1 VKLKSQSDSES
12 VNQTTASRP
21 LGPGWYK
28 DAVIYQAHVRAFLD
42 STSDGVGDFPGLT
55 TKLEYLE
62 GLGID
67 TLWLLP
73 FYPSPLRDDGY
84 DIADYNSIHPAYG
97 TLADFDRFVDEAH
110 RRNIRVIT
118 ELVINHTS
126 DAHPWFQAARRAPA
140 GSPAREFYVW
150 SNTNQKYQGVP
161 IIFSDTEK
169 SNWTWDET
177 AGAYYWHRFFS
188 HQPDL
193 NYDNPAVLEA
203 VVEVMRFWLDR
214 GVDGMRLD
222 AVPYL
227 IEREGTPCANL
238 DETHAVLK
246 RIRAEMDARHRDRV
260 LLAEANQWPAE
271 VRPYFGDGDECHMAF
286 HFPLM
291 PRMFM
296 AVRQEDRHPIVEILR
311 QTPDIPDTC
320 QWGLFLRNHD
330 ELTLEMV
337 TDEERDYMYQV
348 YANDPQMRINGG
360 IRRRLAPLME
370 NSRRRIELM
379 NSLLFSL
386 PGTPVIYY
394 GDELGMGDNIYL
406 GDRNGVRTP
415 MQWTGDRNAGFSR
428 ADAARLYAPVIT
440 DPIYGFSAV
449 NVEAQEQA
457 PFSLLSWMKRLIGL
471 RKQHTVFGR
480 GAIEFVSSPNRKV
493 LAYIRRDETDT
504 ILCVANLSRSVQPV
518 ELDLSR
524 FRGMVPVEMLGQTEF
539 PRIGDQAYFLSL
551 GAYGFNWF
559 RLRQAAPAIT
569 ERTTQ
574 DAALA
579 VQDVPALL
587 VGPVWDTLLDGT
599 VRTLIERDLLGQ
611 FLQRQPWFQGSRPRA
626 VRFKDWLTLRRGP
639 EPIFL
644 TIVEAELDDP
654 AEDGGGA
661 VSRQYF
667 LPFAISSG
675 ESAKAIQDRFPHAV
689 LARITGA
696 RKGAIYDAW
705 HDARFADQ
713 VLEAAGTNAG
723 VMLTRYGRFDLV
735 QRNTFPPLRRASDTQ
750 TSVAKTV
757 TGEGG
762 TVYGNRLALKL
773 FRRVEAGVHPEI
785 EIGQQLADVGFTRV
799 PVVAAVVDYARSG
812 DPSSSIAMFTLPRQ
826 SIESQVDGWTHAM
839 EWLGRFF
846 DQVAARDLPAAAQE
860 TALPASVGEVMGDYL
875 EIAAAIGRRTA
886 EMHVAL
892 AAASHDPAFAPEPF
906 GREDLATASDRALV
920 LAERTLGKLDAA
932 LDATPLALPT
942 DVAARARTL
951 LDARER
957 LFDTIRAAA
966 AISPAA
972 TKTRVHAD
980 YRLGQILLA
989 EGDVY
994 IQNVEGH
1001 LAWPAAA
1008 QREKQSPLKDVAS
1021 LLRSF
1026 GYAAQVALLTHAT
1039 ERPDQQAHL
1048 ARWAQAWQK
1057 GVMASFL
1064 RSYYAD
1070 ASLTALPQDA
1080 TDRETILRFFM
1091 IDRALRELDGEL
1103 QNRAEWV
1110 GIPAGGLLDLLERR

>member
-1 VKLKSQSDSES
+1 VEQTAES
-12 VNQTTASRP
+12 RHPRA
-21 LGPGWYK
+21 GWYK

-73 FYPSPLRDDGY
+73 FYPSPLKDDGY
-84 DIADYNSIHPAYG
+84 DIADYNNIHPAYG
-97 TLADFDRFVDEAH
+97 TLADFDRFIAEAH
-110 RRNIRVIT
+110 RCKIRVVT

-126 DAHPWFQAARRAPA
+126 DQHPWFEAARQAPA
-140 GSPAREFYVW
+140 GSAARDFYVW
-150 SNTNQKYQGVP
+150 SETNQKYQGVP
-161 IIFSDTEK
+161 IIFSDSEK

-177 AGAYYWHRFFS
+177 AGAYYWHRFFH

-193 NYDNPAVLEA
+193 NYDNPEVLDAVIA
-203 VVEVMRFWLDR
+203 VMRFWLDR

-246 RIRAEMDARHRDRV
+246 RIRAEMDARHPDRV

-311 QTPDIPDTC
+311 QTPDIPETC

-394 GDELGMGDNIYL
+394 GDEIGMGDNIYL

-415 MQWTGDRNAGFSR
+415 MQWTGDRNGGFSR
-428 ADAARLYAPVIT
+428 ADAARLYAPLIT
-440 DPIYGFSAV
+440 DPVYGFSAV
-449 NVEAQEQA
+449 NVEAQERA
-457 PFSLLSWMKRLIGL
+457 PFSLLNWMKRMIGV

-480 GAIEFVSSPNRKV
+480 GAIEFVSSTNRKV
-493 LAYIRRDETDT
+493 LAYVRRDESDT
-504 ILCVANLSRSVQPV
+504 VLCVANLSRSVQPV

-524 FRGMVPVEMLGQTEF
+524 FRGMVPVEMLGQSEF

-559 RLRQAAPAIT
+559 RLQQAAPAIT

-574 DAALA
+574 DTAVGAAA
-579 VQDVPALL
+579 VPALY
-587 VGPVWDTLLDGT
+587 VGAVWDTLLDGA

-611 FLQRQPWFQGSRPRA
+611 FLLRQPWFQGTQPRSA
-626 VRFKDWLTLRRGP
+626 RFKDWGVLRRGP
-639 EPIFL
+639 EPLFV
-644 TIVEAELDDP
+644 TIVEAEFEDP
-654 AEDGGGA
+654 SDESGTT
-661 VSRQYF
+661 VSRQYVVP
-667 LPFAISSG
+667 LAISASD
-675 ESAKAIQDRFPHAV
+675 STKAVQEQFPHAV
-689 LARITGA
+689 VARVTGA
-696 RKGAIYDAW
+696 RKGALYDAW
-705 HDARFADQ
+705 YDVRFADQ
-713 VLEAAGTNAG
+713 LLELIGKTAGDIDTRHGRFHTLRSNIFPTPGAAGDA
-723 VMLTRYGRFDLV
+723 
-735 QRNTFPPLRRASDTQ
+735 PQ
-750 TSVAKTV
+750 TALPQPKTS
-757 TGEGG
+757 EGG
-762 TVYGNRLALKL
+762 TIYRQTLALKL
-773 FRRVEAGVHPEI
+773 FRRVEPGLHPEV
-785 EIGQQLADVGFTRV
+785 EITSRLADAGFARL
-799 PVVAAVVDYARSG
+799 PVVAGVIDYARMG
-812 DPSSSIAMFTLPRQ
+812 EPSSSIGMFTLPRQ
-826 SIESQVDGWTHAM
+826 SVESQVDGWTHAM
-839 EWLGRFF
+839 DWLSRLF
-846 DQVAARDLPAAAQE
+846 DQAATRDFPAAILTPPSPGA
-860 TALPASVGEVMGDYL
+860 APPAAVGELMSDYL

-886 EMHVAL
+886 DLHLSLGAESA
-892 AAASHDPAFAPEPF
+892 DPRFAPEPLR
-906 GREDLATASDRALV
+906 REDLTAAVKRSLAL
-920 LAERTLGKLDAA
+920 AGRTLDHLEAA
-932 LDATPLALPT
+932 LRAKPLDMPA
-942 DVAARARTL
+942 DVVARAGAL
-951 LDARER
+951 LEARAE
-957 LFDTIRAAA
+957 LLDTIRSAAS
-966 AISPAA
+966 ITP
-972 TKTRVHAD
+972 TTVKIRIHGD
-980 YRLGQILLA
+980 YRLGQVLLA

-994 IQNVEGH
+994 IQNVEGNVS
-1001 LAWPAAA
+1001 WPAAA
-1008 QREKQSPLKDVAS
+1008 QREKQSPLRDVAS

-1026 GYAAQVALLTHAT
+1026 AYAAQVARLTRAASRPDKDAHLSRWAHAWQAWAAMSFLQAYGAAAAASPALPGDAT
-1039 ERPDQQAHL
+1039 EREA
-1048 ARWAQAWQK
+1048 
-1057 GVMASFL
+1057 
-1064 RSYYAD
+1064 
-1070 ASLTALPQDA
+1070 
-1080 TDRETILRFFM
+1080 ILRFFM
-1091 IDRALRELDGEL
+1091 VDRALRELDGEL
-1103 QNRAEWV
+1103 HNRSQWI
-1110 GIPAGGLLDLLERR
+1110 GIPAAGLLDLLESR